1 MFKQTYNSTN
11 HGSKILKKKNSRKF
25 QKAKI
30 EFVILSNYLHG
41 VYIVLGILSNLE
53 MIQNLQ
59 EVIWEYYTV
68 LYKEFE

>member
-53 MIQNLQ
+53 MI
-59 EVIWEYYTV
+59 
-68 LYKEFE
+68 

>member
-11 HGSKILKKKNSRKF
+11 HGSKIFKKKNSRKF

-53 MIQNLQ
+53 MI
-59 EVIWEYYTV
+59 
-68 LYKEFE
+68 